1 MSEYAFSAGKVTV
14 CEAWTVGEVRAAI
27 QQVLKDYRSALPT
40 KADARIVIKPN
51 LNNDLSALTGNS
63 TDLRVLAALIS
74 ELQALNYSNIA
85 IADGPNVGVERRG
98 INVFKRLR
106 IDKLAEKFGVDL
118 INLNQDDG
126 ESIPL
131 EGGAAPR
138 ISQTLTQAD
147 FIICAPTVKTHA
159 EAGMSIACKN
169 WVGIVCGQDKRQMHY
184 ALGPNIARL
193 VAAFPPHLVIVDGL
207 LGMEGNGPGDGDP
220 VRLGFIA
227 AATNPWLCDLTVCR
241 LVNFNWRDVSYLR
254 YAVENKIIDPKLP
267 GEVSD
272 KVEHLA
278 QVNPAPERNI
288 LAETSDKRSLFWLKK
303 LARPITGRKRVAE
316 LAYRAGIIQ
325 DVYDLSDDSI
335 TSVERVGTDCGEC
348 RACEDACPTE
358 LPLEAIGVE
367 HSPDK
372 CINCLY
378 CWWRCDDGSI
388 QLVGETNFMER
399 QIKRYKKRVEKL

>member
-1 MSEYAFSAGKVTV
+1 MSEYAFSAGTVTV
-14 CEAWTVGEVRAAI
+14 CEAWTMHEVRAAI
-27 QQVLKDYRSALPT
+27 TQVLNTFRSALPSNS
-40 KADARIVIKPN
+40 DARIVIKPN

-63 TDLRVLAALIS
+63 TDLRVLAALVS
-74 ELQALNYSNIA
+74 ELQTRGYTNIA

-106 IDKLAEKFGVDL
+106 IDRLAAKFGVEL

-126 ESIPL
+126 DIVTL
-131 EGGAAPR
+131 EGGATPR
-138 ISQTLTQAD
+138 IAYTLTEAD

-193 VAAFPPHLVIVDGL
+193 VAKFPPHLVIVDGL
-207 LGMEGNGPGDGDP
+207 VGMEGNGPGDGEP

-227 AATNPWLCDLTVCR
+227 AATNPWLCDLAVCR
-241 LVNFNWRDVSYLR
+241 LVQFDWQNVTYLK
-254 YAVENKIIDPKLP
+254 YAVDHHLMDPSLP
-267 GEVSD
+267 AEVA
-272 KVEHLA
+272 EHIPHLT
-278 QVNPAPERNI
+278 QVTPAPVRNI

-303 LARPITGRKRVAE
+303 LARPLTSRKSIAE

-325 DVYDLSDDSI
+325 DVYDLTDDTI
-335 TSVERVGTDCGEC
+335 TGVKRVPTTTETPGTCTDV
-348 RACEDACPTE
+348 CPME
-358 LPLEAIGVE
+358 LTLDVGGAE
-367 HSPDK
+367 HGPDQ

-378 CWWRCDDGSI
+378 CWWLCDDGSI
-388 QLVGETNFMER
+388 ELVGEPNFMAR
-399 QIKRYKKRVEKL
+399 QIKRYKARVEKM